1 MNVVGSITNVSLM
14 EIGGTEVPYGGRAS
28 CLMFSVRTGA
38 THHRYYS
45 EVKELNMAGDLLT
58 FEQIFRNLDGLAALA
73 TAQAEGTRKRRGE
86 YDTEFVKRIVA
97 RYVHYMQGVDIVRTG
112 GVNQQSPN
120 TEK

>member
-1 MNVVGSITNVSLM
+1 
-14 EIGGTEVPYGGRAS
+14 
-28 CLMFSVRTGA
+28 
-38 THHRYYS
+38 
-45 EVKELNMAGDLLT
+45 MAGDLLT